1 MSLTPFLTEIYHFIA
16 LIPNTID
23 AQLFQAP
30 AGRGKRSRNFS
41 EMECS
46 LLLQLFELGDRTSIV
61 ELKKTDRSTKEQKDK
76 TWAAVLA
83 EFCAQGGGAD
93 RNVEQ
98 LKGVWK
104 RMKENAKKER
114 TEEKREIRRT
124 GGGAAQHSMTQ
135 EAQIVCG
142 MLPPEQ
148 LDAQLEAM
156 DSDYRVQPPSFHTP
170 SPNSPIASSSYIF
183 PLSQHETVAIPSPP
197 EGGILASTTVS
208 T

>member
-1 MSLTPFLTEIYHFIA
+1 
-16 LIPNTID
+16 
-23 AQLFQAP
+23 
-30 AGRGKRSRNFS
+30 
-41 EMECS
+41 
-46 LLLQLFELGDRTSIV
+46 
-61 ELKKTDRSTKEQKDK
+61 
-76 TWAAVLA
+76 
-83 EFCAQGGGAD
+83 
-93 RNVEQ
+93 
-98 LKGVWK
+98 
-104 RMKENAKKER
+104 MKENAKKER

-208 T
+208 PPDRSQVVNQTADVDVAPLTPRIATTGIATNGRHRRRPRTMSAFHQALLDIAQTEHEAKMRNLELKRQILQRKLDEQE